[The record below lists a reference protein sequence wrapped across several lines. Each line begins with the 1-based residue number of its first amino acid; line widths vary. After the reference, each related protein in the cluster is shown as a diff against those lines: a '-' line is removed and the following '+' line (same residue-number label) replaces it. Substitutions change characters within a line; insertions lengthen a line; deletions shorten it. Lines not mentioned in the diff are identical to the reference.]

1 MTGSVGKYHLTA
13 WQCHCWCLRCVLMCL
28 KVLNAARLNCTQ
40 LICRFC
46 LKNWNEIKLN
56 EKTTHDLLS
65 HMILNLWVLWGPL
78 HDVSVLSSTGTT
90 NKGQIRSSLA
100 AALRVHPH
108 LLPRQSLLIHT
119 GKSASCFNLSQTLG
133 ERAETFALPSDL
145 HSLSDLLFVLYS
157 YCVTEYLTAIW
168 VSCLEHLLLLRRQ
181 FKS

>member
-65 HMILNLWVLWGPL
+65 HTILNLWVLWGPL
-78 HDVSVLSSTGTT
+78 HDVSVLSSIGTT

-119 GKSASCFNLSQTLG
+119 GKICILLQPKPNTGGTSRDFCTPFW
-133 ERAETFALPSDL
+133 FALTLWSFVCFVFL
-145 HSLSDLLFVLYS
+145 LCYRISHS
-157 YCVTEYLTAIW
+157 YLG
-168 VSCLEHLLLLRRQ
+168 LLLGAPAS
-181 FKS
+181 FEETI